1 MSLLWVV
8 VSVLLWFWLLIS
20 NVCFGA
26 HPLLFCRFL
35 TAVCGSRGPGLA
47 DAEPRGPVAGAN
59 TTPWIAMGT
68 RNVECRH
75 PPNLRRNPKMSFFF
89 PIETQKCRVFSNRR
103 IFQSQSFGVVKFW
116 REQPS
121 KMLILPA
128 KKKVYQPTTWNDSQ
142 YPDGFFWK
150 NMQWPEISEW
160 SLLPGMVSWLYCLPK
175 IPKISIIIIYLD
187 MLPHRFIIFC
197 SFIPI
202 CCLDVLTQNCWS
214 NPNLCCKLNA
224 MNVQLGTA

>member
-8 VSVLLWFWLLIS
+8 VSVLLWFSSPVVLSLPHCSLRITWS
-20 NVCFGA
+20 WPCWCWAAGTC
-26 HPLLFCRFL
+26 CRCQYH
-35 TAVCGSRGPGLA
+35 AMDCYGHQKCGVQTSSKFK
-47 DAEPRGPVAGAN
+47 AEPK
-59 TTPWIAMGT
+59 
-68 RNVECRH
+68 NVV
-75 PPNLRRNPKMSFFF
+75 FF

-187 MLPHRFIIFC
+187 VLPHRFIIFC